1 MKELEEARREYENI
15 PISDRLSETVNEAI
29 RKGEMNMQGNGT
41 KKRNIWKVPV
51 GIVAAAACVLVIG
64 LNTSEAFGNTMSE
77 IPVIGKICKI
87 LTIRNYETETK
98 DENINTTINKPEFS
112 VDNTQGADEERVL
125 TAEEI
130 AARVNKEIDA
140 KITAY
145 TEDATRRMKEYK
157 EAFLAT
163 GGTEEEW
170 LARDID
176 IMVDYEI
183 KSQTEDVLSFAMN
196 YFEGWASAYGQTD
209 FYNISMTDGHDITL
223 AELLGENYAA
233 IIEESVRTQAAE
245 QVKADESLVYWLGTE
260 NEYLIGEENVFE
272 SPKFYIN
279 EEGNVV
285 VVFEKYTI
293 APGYMGAREFVI
305 TK

>member
-1 MKELEEARREYENI
+1 MKELEEAKREYENI

-29 RKGEMNMQGNGT
+29 RKGEMNMKGNIK
-41 KKRNIWKVPV
+41 KKRNIWKAPV
-51 GIVAAAACVLVIG
+51 GIVAAAACVLVVG

-87 LTIRNYETETK
+87 LTIRSYETETK
-98 DENINTTINKPEFS
+98 DENINTTINKPELS
-112 VDNTQGADEERVL
+112 VDNTQGADEGRVM

-130 AARVNKEIDA
+130 AARVNKEIET
-140 KITAY
+140 KINIY

-170 LARDID
+170 LAREID

-183 KSQTEDVLSFAMN
+183 KSQTDDVLSFAMN
-196 YFEGWASAYGQTD
+196 YFEGWVAAYGQTD
-209 FYNISMTDGHDITL
+209 FYNISLIDGHDITL
-223 AELLGENYAA
+223 EELLGADYTSV
-233 IIEESVRTQAAE
+233 IEESVRAQTAE
-245 QVKADESLVYWLGTE
+245 QMKADDSLVYWIGTE

-272 SPKFYIN
+272 NPKFYIN
-279 EEGNVV
+279 GEENVV
-285 VVFEKYTI
+285 VVFDKYSI

-305 TK
+305 TQ